1 MPLWGGR
8 FIEGLDKQAWQL
20 NASIQF
26 DFRLAKEDVYASQAW
41 AEALTQAGVLTQL
54 EAEQI
59 IAGLE
64 TIGKEFNDNHFEY
77 TESDEDIH
85 TAVER
90 RLNELIGAVAG
101 KLHTGRSRNDQV
113 ATDMRLWMLEKLPI
127 LGNLLKDLQFVLLKH
142 AEQDM
147 NVIMPG
153 YTHLQRAQPILLSHW
168 WLSHFWP
175 FERDRERLEQ
185 LLTRTS
191 VLPLGS
197 AALAGTSF
205 PIDRQWLAD
214 KLGFRNVSPNSLDAV
229 SDRDFVVE
237 FLFWASMLAVHLSK
251 LSEAIVLFTSA
262 EFHFFE
268 LDDTFS
274 TGSSLMPQKKN
285 ADVFELTRGKTGTI
299 IGRLSGILSML
310 KGLPSTYDKDLQED
324 KRALFETFD
333 TLSMVLPVI
342 AGALETL
349 TIFPDVMCAAISPE
363 MMATDLADFLVDK
376 GMPFRDAHHLVGQ
389 VVLQAKQQG
398 KSIADLDMEIY
409 NQISPLFTPEVYQV
423 LQVEKSLTRHNVIGG
438 TAPSAV
444 LQQIEAA
451 RQSLIALSNNQK
463 QK

>member
-8 FIEGLDKQAWQL
+8 FRLDLDKQAWLL

-26 DFRLAKEDVYASQAW
+26 DYRLAAQDVRGSKAW
-41 AEALTQAGVLTQL
+41 AEALTHAGVLTQT

-64 TIGKEFNDNHFEY
+64 TIQIEFSEQDFQFV
-77 TESDEDIH
+77 ESDEDIH

-90 RLNELIGAVAG
+90 RLGELIGTVAG

-113 ATDMRLWMLEKLPI
+113 ATDMRLWMIEKLPE
-127 LGNLLKDLQFVLLKH
+127 LGKKMKGVQSVLVKR
-142 AEQDM
+142 AEQDF
-147 NVIMPG
+147 NVVMPG
-153 YTHLQRAQPILLSHW
+153 YTHLQRAQPVLLSHW

-175 FERDRERLEQ
+175 LERDYERLEQ
-185 LLTRTS
+185 LLARSS
-191 VLPLGS
+191 VMPLGS

-205 PIDRQWLAD
+205 PVDRNVMAAD
-214 KLGFRNVSPNSLDAV
+214 LGFNSASANSLDAV

-237 FLFWASMLAVHLSK
+237 FLFWSALVAVHLSK

-268 LDDTFS
+268 LDDAFS

-299 IGRLSGILSML
+299 IGRLSGMLSVL

-324 KRALFETFD
+324 KQAVFETFD
-333 TLSMVLPVI
+333 TLSAVLPVI

-349 TIFPDVMCAAISPE
+349 TIYPDVMLAAISPE
-363 MMATDLADFLVDK
+363 MMATDLADYLVGK
-376 GMPFRDAHHLVGQ
+376 GVPFREAHQLVGQ
-389 VVLQAKQQG
+389 VVLHAKEQG
-398 KSIADLDMEIY
+398 KTIENLAIEVY
-409 NQISPLFTPEVYQV
+409 QQISPLFGADIYQV
-423 LQVEKSLTRHNVIGG
+423 LQVENSLARHNVVGG

-444 LQQIEAA
+444 MTQLEAA
-451 RQSLIALSNNQK
+451 RLLLSV
-463 QK
+463 

>member
-8 FIEGLDKQAWQL
+8 FRQDLDKQAWLL

-26 DFRLAKEDVYASQAW
+26 DYRLAAQDVRGSKAW
-41 AEALTQAGVLTQL
+41 AEALTHAGVLTQA

-64 TIGKEFNDNHFEY
+64 TIQSEFSEQDFQFV
-77 TESDEDIH
+77 ESDEDIH

-90 RLNELIGAVAG
+90 RLGELIGAVAG

-113 ATDMRLWMLEKLPI
+113 ATDMRLWMIEKLPE
-127 LGNLLKDLQFVLLKH
+127 LSKKMKGVQSVLVKR
-142 AEQDM
+142 AEQDF
-147 NVIMPG
+147 NVVMPG
-153 YTHLQRAQPILLSHW
+153 YTHLQRAQPVLLSHW

-175 FERDRERLEQ
+175 LERDCERLEQ
-185 LLTRTS
+185 LLARSS
-191 VLPLGS
+191 VMPLGS

-205 PIDRQWLAD
+205 PIDRNVLAAN
-214 KLGFRNVSPNSLDAV
+214 LVFNSASANSLDAV

-237 FLFWASMLAVHLSK
+237 FLFWSAMVAVHLSK

-268 LDDTFS
+268 LDDAFS

-299 IGRLSGILSML
+299 IGRLSGMLSVL

-324 KRALFETFD
+324 KQAVFETFD
-333 TLSMVLPVI
+333 TLSAVLPVI

-349 TIFPDVMCAAISPE
+349 TIYPDVMLAAISPE
-363 MMATDLADFLVDK
+363 MMATDLADYLVGK
-376 GMPFRDAHHLVGQ
+376 GVPFREAHQLVGQ
-389 VVLQAKQQG
+389 VVLHAKEQG
-398 KSIADLDMEIY
+398 KTIENLAIEVY
-409 NQISPLFTPEVYQV
+409 QQISPLFSADIYQV
-423 LQVEKSLTRHNVIGG
+423 LQVENSLACHNVVGG

-444 LQQIEAA
+444 MTQLEAA
-451 RQSLIALSNNQK
+451 RLLLSV
-463 QK
+463 

>member
-8 FIEGLDKQAWQL
+8 FSQNLDKQAWLL
-20 NASIQF
+20 NTSIQF
-26 DFRLAKEDVYASQAW
+26 DYRLAAQDVRGSQAW
-41 AEALTQAGVLTQL
+41 AEALAHAGVLTQV

-64 TIGKEFNDNHFEY
+64 TIQQEFSKKIFEFV
-77 TESDEDIH
+77 ESDEDIH

-90 RLNELIGAVAG
+90 RLGELIGTVAG

-113 ATDMRLWMLEKLPI
+113 ATDMRLWMLDNLPKL
-127 LGNLLKDLQFVLLKH
+127 GDLLKNIQSVLLRR

-147 NVIMPG
+147 DVIMPG

-175 FERDRERLEQ
+175 FERDCERLAQ
-185 LLTRTS
+185 LLVRSS
-191 VLPLGS
+191 VMPLGS

-205 PIDRQWLAD
+205 PVDRLQLAE
-214 KLGFRNVSPNSLDAV
+214 KLGFDNVSLNSLDAV

-237 FLFWASMLAVHLSK
+237 FLFWASLTAVHLSK

-268 LDDTFS
+268 LDDAFS

-299 IGRLSGILSML
+299 IGRLSGVLSML

-324 KRALFETFD
+324 KQAVFETFD
-333 TLSMVLPVI
+333 ALAIALPVI

-349 TIFPDVMCAAISPE
+349 TIFPEVMIAAISSE
-363 MMATDLADFLVDK
+363 MMATDLADFLV
-376 GMPFRDAHHLVGQ
+376 GNGIPFREAHHLVGQ

-398 KSIADLDMEIY
+398 ISIDALDMEAY
-409 NQISPLFTPEVYQV
+409 RQISPLFTPEIYQV
-423 LQVEKSLTRHNVIGG
+423 LQVENSLACHNTIGG

-451 RQSLIALSNNQK
+451 RLLLSE
-463 QK
+463 